1 MKHNFRNLILG
12 IRNILLES
20 DNPEARRVLAEI
32 GELGTVSN
40 IYTENPIV
48 NSILDGKIKEA
59 EEHQI
64 EVNVFVRLP
73 KALNINAGDIGIVLG
88 NLLDNAIEANCELEK
103 GRKIDIQI
111 EYKDKCLL
119 FSIKNPVPV
128 KWKKH
133 LNYQTSGDAN
143 MTIA

>member
-48 NSILDGKIKEA
+48 NSILDGK
-59 EEHQI
+59 
-64 EVNVFVRLP
+64 
-73 KALNINAGDIGIVLG
+73 
-88 NLLDNAIEANCELEK
+88 
-103 GRKIDIQI
+103 
-111 EYKDKCLL
+111 
-119 FSIKNPVPV
+119 
-128 KWKKH
+128 
-133 LNYQTSGDAN
+133 
-143 MTIA
+143 

>member
-1 MKHNFRNLILG
+1 M
-12 IRNILLES
+12 
-20 DNPEARRVLAEI
+20 
-32 GELGTVSN
+32 
-40 IYTENPIV
+40 
-48 NSILDGKIKEA
+48 
-59 EEHQI
+59 
-64 EVNVFVRLP
+64 NVFVRLP

-88 NLLDNAIEANCELEK
+88 NLLDNAIETNCELEK

-143 MTIA
+143 MIIA